1 MPPQQLGLVL
11 HRRAPSRRHQH
22 VEELAIAGFLPARRV
37 VVQRIED
44 LVDHARDLAL
54 RNHEVASSE
63 GAADGGR
70 LGLAVRPLTA
80 EERRENRGRGGLL
93 VEDASGAAARAGIQE
108 GDLILSFNGTPVKS
122 VDELKGLV
130 AKAGKRV
137 AILIQRG
144 GQQLFVPVELG

>member
-1 MPPQQLGLVL
+1 M
-11 HRRAPSRRHQH
+11 
-22 VEELAIAGFLPARRV
+22 
-37 VVQRIED
+37 
-44 LVDHARDLAL
+44 
-54 RNHEVASSE
+54 
-63 GAADGGR
+63 
-70 LGLAVRPLTA
+70 RPLTA
-80 EERRENRGRGGLL
+80 DERRENRGRGGLL